1 MRSARLPLV
10 ASVALLALLNGA
22 GCSNQPSSGTS
33 DATIEQ
39 RTFASPEDAVVALID
54 AARSGDVDQ
63 VRPLFGD
70 GFAELEADSV
80 DRTDGDLQR
89 LAAAYDRRHVLYLDG
104 ATDIPTETATAGA
117 VTLAVG
123 DDLWEFP
130 VPIVRTGEGAD
141 ARWRFDTAAGVANV
155 RAMRI
160 NANEASALD
169 FLQACVPAQEQFRLL
184 GTLGAPPSYAQQF
197 RSDVGTRNGLWWP
210 DDLAPPQSPL
220 GPMVDEG
227 IAAGTIPVDVHSAPA
242 YLGYRYRILV
252 AAGPS
257 APGGAAQW
265 LDANGRLVGG
275 FAFVAWPEAYGE
287 TGARTFLVAQDG
299 TTWARDLGPETERAA
314 AAIVTFDPGAGWER

>member
-1 MRSARLPLV
+1 MRSARLLLV
-10 ASVALLALLNGA
+10 ASVALLALLNWA
-22 GCSNQPSSGTS
+22 GCANQPSA

-63 VRPLFGD
+63 VRPLFGH

-104 ATDIPTETATAGA
+104 TTDIPTEAAPAGA

-130 VPIVRTGEGAD
+130 VPIVRAGEGAS
-141 ARWRFDTAAGVANV
+141 ASWRFDTAAGVANM
-155 RAMRI
+155 RATRI
-160 NANEASALD
+160 DANEASSLD
-169 FLQACVPAQEQFRLL
+169 FLQACVAAQEQFRSL
-184 GTLGAPPSYAQQF
+184 GTLGAPPSYARQF
-197 RSDVGTRNGLWWP
+197 RSDAGMRNGLWWS

-227 IAAGTIPVDVHSAPA
+227 VAAGTIPADVHSAPA
-242 YLGYRYRILV
+242 YLGYRYRILT

-257 APGGAAQW
+257 APDGAAQW

-275 FAFVAWPEAYGE
+275 FAFVAWPEVYGE
-287 TGARTFLVAQDG
+287 TGVRTFLVARDG
-299 TTWARDLGPETERAA
+299 ATWARDLGPETERAV
-314 AAIVTFDPGAGWER
+314 AAIMTFDPGAGWER